1 MEGNN
6 TIFDFA
12 NFVQAGQ
19 DTLSIPKDAEPLEGF
34 DAFALAHGSLL
45 RLLEKCC

>member
-12 NFVQAGQ
+12 
-19 DTLSIPKDAEPLEGF
+19 KLEGF
-34 DAFALAHGSLL
+34 DAFALAHSSLL